1 MSTNPPTSPPN
12 GVEPLAARAYELRA
26 SIRHHNERYY
36 GNDEPEI
43 SDSAYDALVRELI
56 EIETDHPELLTQD
69 SPTQTPGASA
79 GQSPFSPVRHIQPM
93 LSLDNAFD
101 NDGIAAW
108 VVRLEKL
115 VDTPIAYVG
124 EPKLDGLAIS
134 LLYENGRLVRCAT
147 RGDGETGEDVTQ
159 NVMTIADI
167 PHVLT
172 GEDIPTSMEVRGEAF
187 MPLEIF
193 EALRSERLAR
203 IDAGEKVSGPEFKN
217 PRNTA
222 AGSLRQLDSKVT
234 ASRRL
239 SFYAYQIG
247 AQEGGKEHKT
257 HQSLLDWL
265 RGAGLPINP
274 RIEPLKDLA
283 DIQRFCASVEEH
295 RHDLGYEIDGAVIKV
310 DDLAQRLEMG
320 FTSRAPRWALAV
332 KFAPEERHTKL
343 IDIKVSIGR
352 TGRVTPFA
360 ELEPVFVGGSTVAVA
375 TLHNEDDITR
385 RDVRPGDTV
394 IVRKAGDVIP
404 EIVGAVLAERDPSS
418 LPWSFPRLCP
428 TCAAPLVRLEG
439 EANTYCVN
447 SECEAQRLQR
457 IAHFA
462 SRGALDLEGL
472 GEERVQWIIDAGLL
486 KDVADI
492 FTLTV
497 NSLAQV
503 TGPPKGK
510 RKGIRIGEKAATKTM
525 VSIDAAKQAPIAR
538 ILTGLG
544 IQHVGPTVAEAVT
557 RSIRDLDEIA
567 NASVDVLTEI
577 DGVGPIIAESLV
589 SYFSVDGNRDV
600 LNRLRAAGVILR
612 APEEDQREVL
622 PQTLEGV
629 SVVVTG
635 TIEGF
640 SRESAED
647 AITSRGGKAVGSV
660 SKKTSFVV
668 VGENPGSKAAK
679 AESLGVPILDGEGFV
694 RLLEEGPGAFSGDP
708 E

>member
-1 MSTNPPTSPPN
+1 MSTPPPINLEVS
-12 GVEPLAARAYELRA
+12 LAKAEELRDA
-26 SIRHHNERYY
+26 IRHHNERYY
-36 GNDEPEI
+36 GSDEPEI
-43 SDSAYDALVRELI
+43 ADSAYDALVAELI
-56 EIETDHPELLTQD
+56 EIEAQYPALVTDD
-69 SPTQTPGASA
+69 SPTQTLGAA
-79 GQSPFSPVRHIQPM
+79 TGPSPFSPVRHLQPM

-101 NDGIAAW
+101 DEGIGAW
-108 VVRLEKL
+108 VTRLEKL

-124 EPKLDGLAIS
+124 EPKLDGLAVS

-159 NVMTIADI
+159 NVMTITDI
-167 PHVLT
+167 PHVLKGDDT
-172 GEDIPTSMEVRGEAF
+172 PILMEVRGEVF
-187 MPLEIF
+187 MSLEVF
-193 EALRSERLAR
+193 EALRSQRLAR
-203 IDAGEKVSGPEFKN
+203 IEAGEKVTGPEFKN

-234 ASRRL
+234 ASRKL

-247 AQEGGKEHKT
+247 AQEGGREHKT
-257 HQSLLDWL
+257 HHQLLDWL
-265 RGAGLPINP
+265 RDAGLPINP
-274 RIEPLKDLA
+274 RIECLRDLA
-283 DIQRFCASVEEH
+283 DVERFCASVEEH

-343 IDIKVSIGR
+343 LDIKVSIGR

-404 EIVGAVLAERDPSS
+404 EIVGAVLSERDPLSV
-418 LPWSFPRLCP
+418 PWSFPRVCP
-428 TCAAPLVRLEG
+428 TCAAPLVRLAG
-439 EANTYCVN
+439 EANTYCIN
-447 SECEAQRLQR
+447 SECAAQRLQR

-492 FTLTV
+492 FMLTV
-497 NSLAQV
+497 DSLAQV
-503 TGPPKGK
+503 TGPPKGT
-510 RKGIRIGEKAATKTM
+510 RKGIRIGEKAATKTIK
-525 VSIDAAKQAPIAR
+525 SIEAAKDAPLAR

-557 RSIRDLDEIA
+557 RSMRDLDEIA

-577 DGVGPIIAESLV
+577 EGIGPIIAESLV

-600 LNRLRAAGVILR
+600 VERLRAAGVTLR
-612 APEEDQREVL
+612 SPAEDEREVL

-635 TIEGF
+635 TIPGF

-647 AITSRGGKAVGSV
+647 AISARGGKAVASV

-679 AESLGVPILDGEGFV
+679 AETLGVPILDGEGFV
-694 RLLEEGPGAFSGDP
+694 RLLEAGPLAFRLEPQP
-708 E
+708 EN